1 MKVILVFSINV
12 RRLYQGIKTDKI
24 TVKIVCGDVKDNS
37 VVSMCFSGMG
47 GGLLTSFFAHI
58 SFMQGPIYNF

>member
-37 VVSMCFSGMG
+37 VVSMCFSGRG
-47 GGLLTSFFAHI
+47 GD
-58 SFMQGPIYNF
+58 Y